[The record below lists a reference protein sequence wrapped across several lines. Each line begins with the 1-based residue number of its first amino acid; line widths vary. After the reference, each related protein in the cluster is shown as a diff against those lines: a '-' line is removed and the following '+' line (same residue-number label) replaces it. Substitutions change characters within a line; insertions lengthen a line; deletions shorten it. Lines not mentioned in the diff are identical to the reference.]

1 MSIQFTAPL
10 SKIISAMH
18 LEVTYMP
25 GAAEDIL
32 ISSADIN
39 RPGLQLAGFFD
50 YFDNQRVQIIGKS
63 EMAYLNQLTPE
74 QEEQT
79 MERYLAAKPVAVIL
93 TRGNQPSAITLEKAR
108 KYAIPF
114 LTTSAT
120 TTSFAASLT
129 AYLNIELA
137 PRITRHGVLVEVYG
151 EGVLLLGDS
160 GVGKSEAAIE
170 LVKRGHRLIADD
182 AVEIRRVSD
191 KTLVGSSPANIR
203 HFMELRGIGIIN
215 VRRIFGIGA
224 VKVTGRI
231 DMLMNLEIWSQNK
244 AYDRMGVEEET
255 TDILGLAIPSVT
267 IPVKPGRNLAMIIEV
282 AAMNNRQKKL
292 GYNAAHEL
300 LARLG
305 MAEDIP
311 RVQRHAA
318 TDYEEFF
325 Y

>member
-1 MSIQFTAPL
+1 MSIQFTVPL
-10 SKIISAMH
+10 TKVISTMK
-18 LEVTYMP
+18 LEVAYMP
-25 GAAEDIL
+25 QVEGEIL
-32 ISSADIN
+32 VSSADIN
-39 RPGLQLAGFFD
+39 RPGLQLVGFFD
-50 YFDNQRVQIIGKS
+50 YFDNQRVQLIGKS
-63 EMAYLNQLTPE
+63 ELAYLSQLTPE
-74 QEEQT
+74 QEEEV
-79 MERYLAAKPVAVIL
+79 MEKFMAAKPVAVIQ
-93 TRGNQPSAITLEKAR
+93 TRSTPPSPVALEKAK
-108 KYAIPF
+108 KYGVP
-114 LTTSAT
+114 LLVTPEAT
-120 TTSFAASLT
+120 TNFSAALT
-129 AYLNIELA
+129 AFLNIELA

-160 GVGKSEAAIE
+160 GVGKSETAIE

-182 AVEIRRVSD
+182 AVEIRRVSN

-203 HFMELRGIGIIN
+203 HFLELRGIGIIN

-231 DMLMNLEIWSQNK
+231 DMLMNMEIWSQNK
-244 AYDRMGVEEET
+244 VYDRMGMEDEY
-255 TDILGLAIPSVT
+255 TDILGLSVPSIT

-311 RVQRHAA
+311 RVQRPPV
-318 TDYEEFF
+318 TDYEEF
-325 Y
+325 

>member
-1 MSIQFTAPL
+1 MAIQFTVTL
-10 SKIISAMH
+10 TKLISEMK
-18 LEVTYMP
+18 LEVAYMP
-25 GAAEDIL
+25 PSEKELL

-39 RPGLQLAGFFD
+39 RPGLQLVGFFD
-50 YFDNQRVQIIGKS
+50 YFDNQRIQLIGKS
-63 EMAYLNQLTPE
+63 EMGYISQLTPE
-74 QEEQT
+74 QEEAV
-79 MERYLAAKPVAVIL
+79 MEKFMAARPVAVIQS
-93 TRGNQPSAITLEKAR
+93 RGNQPSEIMLEKAR
-108 KYAIPF
+108 KYSVPVLVTPGA
-114 LTTSAT
+114 
-120 TTSFAASLT
+120 TTSFSAALT
-129 AYLNIELA
+129 AFLNIELA
-137 PRITRHGVLVEVYG
+137 PRITRHGVLMEVYG

-203 HFMELRGIGIIN
+203 HFLELRGIGIIN

-231 DMLMNLEIWSQNK
+231 DMLMNLEIWNQNK
-244 AYDRMGVEEET
+244 TYDRMGMEEEY
-255 TDILGLAIPSVT
+255 TDILGLPIPSVT

-282 AAMNNRQKKL
+282 AAINNRQKRL

-311 RVQRHAA
+311 RQRPPV
-318 TDYEEFF
+318 TDYDEF
-325 Y
+325 YY

>member
-1 MSIQFTAPL
+1 MAIQFTVTL
-10 SKIISAMH
+10 TKLISEMK
-18 LEVTYMP
+18 LEVAYMP
-25 GAAEDIL
+25 PSEKELL

-39 RPGLQLAGFFD
+39 RPGLQLVGFFD
-50 YFDNQRVQIIGKS
+50 YFDNQRIQLIGKS
-63 EMAYLNQLTPE
+63 EIGYLSQLTPE
-74 QEEQT
+74 QEEAV
-79 MERYLAAKPVAVIL
+79 MEKFMAARPVAVIQS
-93 TRGNQPSAITLEKAR
+93 RGNQPSEIMLEKAR
-108 KYAIPF
+108 KYSVPVLVTPGA
-114 LTTSAT
+114 
-120 TTSFAASLT
+120 TTSFSAALT
-129 AYLNIELA
+129 AFLNIELA
-137 PRITRHGVLVEVYG
+137 PRITRHGVLMEVYG

-203 HFMELRGIGIIN
+203 HFLELRGIGIIN

-231 DMLMNLEIWSQNK
+231 DMLMNLEIWNQNK
-244 AYDRMGVEEET
+244 TYDRMG
-255 TDILGLAIPSVT
+255 I
-267 IPVKPGRNLAMIIEV
+267 
-282 AAMNNRQKKL
+282 NNRQKRL

-311 RVQRHAA
+311 RQRPPV
-318 TDYEEFF
+318 TDYDEF
-325 Y
+325 YY